1 MKYGINILGL
11 VPLRI
16 APKDQSEMISQV
28 LFGQH
33 FKVLEFKKNW
43 VRIILYSDHYEGW
56 ICSKQYMEI
65 EKKDYDQLSLS
76 NPEFSIDKTSYLL
89 NLVDSSEIAI
99 PMGSTLPFFLN
110 GLININGKKY
120 KYLGEISSRNIKDVI
135 SYSIQFLNSPYL
147 WGGKSFLGIDCS
159 GFTQLVFSLCGIKI
173 PRDAYQQVKLG
184 KKLNFSKTSPGDLI
198 FFINDSDRI
207 HHVGIALKDDKI
219 IHASGKVRID
229 ALNKY
234 GILNNGIISHKYH
247 STVRIS
253 KKVHH

>member
-16 APKDQSEMISQV
+16 APEDQSEMISQV

-43 VRIILYSDHYEGW
+43 VKIILYSDHYEGW

-65 EKKDYDQLSLS
+65 EKQYYDQLSLS
-76 NPEFSIDKTSYLL
+76 IPEFSIGKTSYLL
-89 NLVDSSEIAI
+89 DLVDSSEIAI
-99 PMGSTLPFFLN
+99 PMGSTLPFFNN
-110 GLININGKKY
+110 GIVKIRKLKFKFSGDIASKNTSDLIKYAFKLINA
-120 KYLGEISSRNIKDVI
+120 
-135 SYSIQFLNSPYL
+135 PYL
-147 WGGKSFLGIDCS
+147 WGGKSILGIDCS

-173 PRDAYQQVKLG
+173 PRDAYQQVESG
-184 KKLNFSKTSPGDLI
+184 KKLNFSETRPGDLI

-229 ALNKY
+229 GLNKD

-253 KKVHH
+253 EK

>member
-43 VRIILYSDHYEGW
+43 VRITIYSDNYEGW

-65 EKKDYDQLSLS
+65 KKKDYDQLSLS
-76 NPEFSIDKTSYLL
+76 IPEFSNDKISYL
-89 NLVDSSEIAI
+89 VDLKNSSEIAI
-99 PMGSTLPFFLN
+99 PMGSTLPFFFN
-110 GLININGKKY
+110 GLINIKGKKY
-120 KYLGEISSRNIKDVI
+120 KYLGEVSSKNIKDVI
-135 SYSIQFLNSPYL
+135 KYSMLFLNSPYL

-173 PRDAYQQVKLG
+173 PRDAYQQIKLG
-184 KKLNFSKTSPGDLI
+184 KKLNFSETKPGDLI
-198 FFINDSDRI
+198 FFINEKNRI

-229 ALNKY
+229 TLNKD
-234 GILNNGIISHKYH
+234 GILNNGIISHKYN
-247 STVRIS
+247 STVRITE
-253 KKVHH
+253 K

>member
-16 APKDQSEMISQV
+16 APKDQSEMISQI

-33 FKVLEFKKNW
+33 FKVLEFKKKW
-43 VRIILYSDHYEGW
+43 VRITIYSDNYEGW

-65 EKKDYDQLSLS
+65 KKKDYDQLSLS
-76 NPEFSIDKTSYLL
+76 IPEFSNDKISYL
-89 NLVDSSEIAI
+89 VDLKNSSEIAI
-99 PMGSTLPFFLN
+99 PMGSTLPFFFN
-110 GLININGKKY
+110 GLINIKGKKY
-120 KYLGEISSRNIKDVI
+120 KYLGEVSSKNIKDVI
-135 SYSIQFLNSPYL
+135 QYSMIFLNSPYL

-173 PRDAYQQVKLG
+173 PRDAYQQIKLG
-184 KKLNFSKTSPGDLI
+184 KKLNFSKTKPGDLI
-198 FFINDSDRI
+198 FFINEKDII

-229 ALNKY
+229 TLNKD
-234 GILNNGIISHKYH
+234 GILNNGIISHRYH
-247 STVRIS
+247 STVRITE
-253 KKVHH
+253 K

>member
-11 VPLRI
+11 IPLRF

-33 FKVLEFKKNW
+33 FKILEFKKKW
-43 VRIILYSDHYEGW
+43 VRIILYADNYQGW

-65 EKKDYDQLSLS
+65 EKKDYEQLSLS
-76 NPEFSIDKTSYLL
+76 VSDFSIDKTSYLVDL
-89 NLVDSSEIAI
+89 EDSSEIAI
-99 PMGSTLPFFLN
+99 PMGSTLPFLN
-110 GLININGKKY
+110 NRLININGKKY
-120 KYLGEISSRNIKDVI
+120 KYLGEVSSRNIKDVI
-135 SYSIQFLNSPYL
+135 KYSMQFLNSPYL

-159 GFTQLVFSLCGIKI
+159 GFTQLVFSICGIKI
-173 PRDAYQQVKLG
+173 PRDAYNQIESG
-184 KKLNFSKTSPGDLI
+184 KKLNFSETRPGDLI

-229 ALNKY
+229 TLNND
-234 GILNNGIISHKYH
+234 GILRNSIISHKYH

-253 KKVHH
+253 EK

>member
-16 APKDQSEMISQV
+16 APKDQSEMISQI

-43 VRIILYSDHYEGW
+43 VRIIIYSDNYEGW

-65 EKKDYDQLSLS
+65 KKKDYDQLSLS
-76 NPEFSIDKTSYLL
+76 IPEFSNDKISYL
-89 NLVDSSEIAI
+89 VDLKNSSEIAI
-99 PMGSTLPFFLN
+99 PMGSTLPFFFD
-110 GLININGKKY
+110 GLINIKGKKY
-120 KYLGEISSRNIKDVI
+120 KYLGKVSSKNIKNVI
-135 SYSIQFLNSPYL
+135 KYSMLFLNSPYL

-173 PRDAYQQVKLG
+173 PRDAYQQIKLG
-184 KKLNFSKTSPGDLI
+184 KKLNFPETKPGDLI
-198 FFINDSDRI
+198 FFINEKNRI

-229 ALNKY
+229 TLNKD

-247 STVRIS
+247 STVRITE
-253 KKVHH
+253 K

>member
-16 APKDQSEMISQV
+16 APEDQSEMISQV

-43 VRIILYSDHYEGW
+43 VKIILYSDHYEGW

-65 EKKDYDQLSLS
+65 EKQYYDQLSLS
-76 NPEFSIDKTSYLL
+76 NPEFSIGKTSYLL
-89 NLVDSSEIAI
+89 DLVDSSEIAI
-99 PMGSTLPFFLN
+99 PMGSTLPFFFN
-110 GLININGKKY
+110 GLINIKGKKY
-120 KYLGEISSRNIKDVI
+120 KYLGETSSKNIKDVI
-135 SYSIQFLNSPYL
+135 KYSIQFLNSPYL

-173 PRDAYQQVKLG
+173 PRDAYQQVKSG
-184 KKLNFSKTSPGDLI
+184 KKLNFSETRPGDLI

-229 ALNKY
+229 GLNKD

-253 KKVHH
+253 EK

>member
-16 APKDQSEMISQV
+16 APKDQSEMISQI

-43 VRIILYSDHYEGW
+43 VRITLYSDNYEGW

-65 EKKDYDQLSLS
+65 KKKDYDQLSLS
-76 NPEFSIDKTSYLL
+76 IPEFSNDKISYL
-89 NLVDSSEIAI
+89 VDLKNSSEIAI
-99 PMGSTLPFFLN
+99 PMGSTLPFFFN
-110 GLININGKKY
+110 GLINIKGKKY
-120 KYLGEISSRNIKDVI
+120 KYLGEVSSKNIKDVI
-135 SYSIQFLNSPYL
+135 KYSMLFLNSPYL

-173 PRDAYQQVKLG
+173 PRDAYQQIKLG
-184 KKLNFSKTSPGDLI
+184 KKLIFSETKPGDLI
-198 FFINDSDRI
+198 FFIDEKDSI

-229 ALNKY
+229 TLNKD
-234 GILNNGIISHKYH
+234 GILNNGIISHKYN
-247 STVRIS
+247 STVRITE
-253 KKVHH
+253 K